1 MRFSILG
8 PLEVIDDDGNAVA
21 VSRPLHRRALSL
33 LLLRAD
39 RTVRSPDLI
48 AALWAGQPPQRA
60 STSLRTCVYGLRQAL
75 PDPARLQTHQHG
87 YLITTRP
94 GEVDLPEFRDLAE
107 HGAKALDSGDHAAA
121 VAALSAALR
130 LWREPPLADLP
141 AVPERDRLLEAKSI
155 AQEAQIDARLALGQ
169 HRDVLADLRSLVAA
183 DPLREHLWAQLIL
196 ALYRCGA
203 RADALAA
210 FGRARVRLV
219 RTLGMEPGPELT
231 DLHRKV
237 LADAPELLLRS
248 GHQDTGQPDTRRP
261 GRRQPGRPAA
271 ATAAGPVAAAVGPAT
286 VRLPAPASVFAGRSA
301 ELAALASRL
310 PGRGM
315 PVAVLTGMPGAGKTA
330 LALQAAHQA
339 APRFPDG
346 QLYAP
351 LSVDGRPRDPQ
362 EVLGDLLSGL
372 GTPATAVPAPGP
384 DRSAIFRA
392 MLARRRVLVV
402 ADDVRSPG
410 QLRPLLPDAGGSAL
424 LVTSR
429 SRLTGLASPHRIE
442 LAGLTP
448 DQCGWLLTAISG
460 RPLTGSDRAS
470 AEAIAAACGYLPLAV
485 QIAAT
490 RLAREPGL
498 TLAWLAALLAD
509 EFDCLSQ
516 LSVGDLSVRDRLAAA
531 ADPPARRALALLAAA
546 GTTEVA
552 EWLATVLLGE
562 DDAPGLLAAL
572 ADASL
577 IHQAT
582 AGNPP
587 RTSYRLHR
595 LVLGYGR
602 ELLADA
608 GPGLLGSVTGRLA
621 ASGWLHLAELGS
633 HPAARPAVRPAARPT
648 ARPVGRAMGG

>member
-1 MRFSILG
+1 M
-8 PLEVIDDDGNAVA
+8 IDDNGSAIQ

-39 RTVRSPDLI
+39 RTVRSADLI
-48 AALWAGQPPQRA
+48 AALWAGQPPQRT

-75 PDPARLQTHQHG
+75 PDPARIRTHQHG

-107 HGAKALDSGDHAAA
+107 NGGRALDSGDHAAA

-130 LWREPPLADLP
+130 LWREPSLADLP
-141 AVPERDRLLEAKSI
+141 AVPERDRLLEARNI
-155 AQEAQIDARLALGQ
+155 AQEALIDARLALGQ

-183 DPLREHLWAQLIL
+183 HPLREHLWAQLML

-210 FGRARVRLV
+210 FSRARVRLV

-231 DLHRKV
+231 DLRRKV

-248 GHQDTGQPDTRRP
+248 GQP
-261 GRRQPGRPAA
+261 GSGQPGRPAVAVTGTDA
-271 ATAAGPVAAAVGPAT
+271 ATEVGTAGRASC
-286 VRLPAPASVFAGRSA
+286 RLPAPASVFAGRSA

-310 PGRGM
+310 PGRGT
-315 PVAVLTGMPGAGKTA
+315 PVTVLIGMPGAGKTA
-330 LALQAAHQA
+330 LALQAAHEA

-346 QLYAP
+346 QLYTA
-351 LSVDGRPRDPQ
+351 LSADGRPRDPD

-372 GTPATAVPAPGP
+372 GTPASAVPAPGT
-384 DRSAIFRA
+384 DRTALLRSV
-392 MLARRRVLVV
+392 LARRRVLIV
-402 ADDVRSPG
+402 ADDARSAG

-429 SRLTGLASPHRIE
+429 SRLADLAGAERIE
-442 LAGLTP
+442 LTELTP
-448 DQCGWLLTAISG
+448 DQCGWLLSAISG
-460 RPLTGSDRAS
+460 RALTGPDHAS
-470 AEAIAAACGYLPLAV
+470 AAAIAAACGYLPLAV

-490 RLAREPGL
+490 RLARDPGL
-498 TLAWLAALLAD
+498 TPAWLAALLAD
-509 EFDCLSQ
+509 EFGCLSQ
-516 LSVGDLSVRDRLAAA
+516 LSVGDLSVRDRLATAG
-531 ADPPARRALALLAAA
+531 PQARRALALLAVA
-546 GTTEVA
+546 GTTEIA
-552 EWLATVLLGE
+552 GWLAAVLLGE
-562 DDAPGLLAAL
+562 DDAGTLLGAL

-577 IHQAT
+577 IHPVT
-582 AGNPP
+582 AGSPP

-621 ASGWLHLAELGS
+621 ASAWLHLAKLGT
-633 HPAARPAVRPAARPT
+633 RPAARP
-648 ARPVGRAMGG
+648 VGRPAPRPAGRTVGS

>member
-8 PLEVIDDDGNAVA
+8 PLEVIADDGTTVA
-21 VSRPLHRRALSL
+21 VRRPLHRRALSL
-33 LLLRAD
+33 LLLRAGQ
-39 RTVRSPDLI
+39 TVRSPDLI

-107 HGAKALDSGDHAAA
+107 HGAKALDSGDHADA

-141 AVPERDRLLEAKSI
+141 AVPERDRLLEARSI
-155 AQEAQIDARLALGQ
+155 AQEALIDARLALGQ

-183 DPLREHLWAQLIL
+183 YPLREHLWAQLIL

-237 LADAPELLLRS
+237 LADAPELLLSSRQPGS
-248 GHQDTGQPDTRRP
+248 GQQPS
-261 GRRQPGRPAA
+261 GQPGRPAA
-271 ATAAGPVAAAVGPAT
+271 TVTGPAGAAAGPVTG
-286 VRLPAPASVFAGRSA
+286 RLPAPASVFAGRSA

-315 PVAVLTGMPGAGKTA
+315 PVTVLTGMPGAGKTA

-351 LSVDGRPRDPQ
+351 LSADGRPRDPQ
-362 EVLGDLLSGL
+362 DVLGDLLSGL
-372 GTPATAVPAPGP
+372 GTPASAVPAPGP

-392 MLARRRVLVV
+392 ALARRRVLVV
-402 ADDVRSPG
+402 ADDARSAG
-410 QLRPLLPDAGGSAL
+410 QLGPLLPDAGGSAV

-429 SRLTGLASPHRIE
+429 SRLTGLAGPQCIE
-442 LAGLTP
+442 LDGLTP

-460 RPLTGSDRAS
+460 RPLTGSDRAC

-498 TLAWLAALLAD
+498 TPAWLAALLAD

-552 EWLATVLLGE
+552 GWLATVLLGE
-562 DDAPGLLAAL
+562 DDAPALLGAL

-577 IHQAT
+577 IQHAT
-582 AGNPP
+582 AGSPP

-633 HPAARPAVRPAARPT
+633 RPAARPA